1 MRPTAL
7 EPPPPTPTTLIRVP
21 ICASSSIRNFK
32 SFSSSAI
39 LVPHLLLLFPFPS
52 CQPPAP
58 ALLDRLAENG
68 KCKAEAE
75 MLHHLKIKPA
85 SPNTSL
91 GPLLWSRLDYR
102 APVASSRFQLP
113 ARSVPGNSKPVR
125 LHRTFPSA
133 SRPRPSTPRLRAEIA
148 PCPLAKSPHTRARKS
163 PLRALP
169 KSHSTAAAAPLSA
182 RALRARVSQSDCGQR
197 RALSTRSRTR
207 VSDFRHLRS
216 SS

>member
-85 SPNTSL
+85 RPDARFH
-91 GPLLWSRLDYR
+91 SRFSFSRPEYIARPAAVVQTGLSSSC
-102 APVASSRFQLP
+102 ASSRFQLP

-125 LHRTFPSA
+125 LHRT
-133 SRPRPSTPRLRAEIA
+133 
-148 PCPLAKSPHTRARKS
+148 
-163 PLRALP
+163 
-169 KSHSTAAAAPLSA
+169 
-182 RALRARVSQSDCGQR
+182 
-197 RALSTRSRTR
+197 
-207 VSDFRHLRS
+207 
-216 SS
+216 